1 MAQRIFDHGLQIE
14 KAAKSSSHVTG
25 HGSSSIR
32 IHQVNVCARDSKC
45 FSSSSICQ
53 QQCHRHLTD
62 GLASSPSIIV
72 TGIDFPMFALYITKA
87 ILLLSYVCTSSP
99 NHFFLLLIIHTFPLL
114 KKRAC
119 LQKMD
124 LNLSCTFDIYFF
136 LNCRIF
142 CHCRGRLVRH

>member
-62 GLASSPSIIV
+62 GLASSPSLIIV
-72 TGIDFPMFALYITKA
+72 TGIDFPMFALNITKA
-87 ILLLSYVCTSSP
+87 RSRRIAGRLKLSIHVCTSSP
-99 NHFFLLLIIHTFPLL
+99 
-114 KKRAC
+114 
-119 LQKMD
+119 
-124 LNLSCTFDIYFF
+124 
-136 LNCRIF
+136 
-142 CHCRGRLVRH
+142 